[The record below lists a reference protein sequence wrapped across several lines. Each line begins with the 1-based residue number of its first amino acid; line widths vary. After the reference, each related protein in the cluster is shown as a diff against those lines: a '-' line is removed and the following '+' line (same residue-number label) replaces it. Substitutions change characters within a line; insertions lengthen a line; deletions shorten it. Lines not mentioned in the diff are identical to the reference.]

1 MKRYIII
8 TLALALGALA
18 LHAQDTI
25 RDYPTK
31 YPDGLWRLTPDSVS
45 HYRPHNDYSGLNSL
59 LMRLA
64 NPFWDGKGLK
74 LKLPDIG
81 TGLRF
86 EDGKIRPLTTKMESV
101 DEPSPVTSFPVSV
114 QTSDIM
120 QDPFLEEIQKV
131 NFPFGAPIFIFFR
144 LAGTY
149 VTDSPQILNLNA
161 AADLAIARNLHV
173 RITGAADSAT
183 GSPEK
188 NETLAKARA
197 EHVAA
202 LMEKRGLPRER
213 IEVLSEGGTANYEPV
228 AANRNCRIELFMQ

>member
-1 MKRYIII
+1 MKRYTII
-8 TLALALGALA
+8 TLALALGAVSLY
-18 LHAQDTI
+18 AQDTI
-25 RDYPTK
+25 REYHSK
-31 YPDGLWRLTPDSVS
+31 YPDELWQPAPGSGG
-45 HYRPHNDYSGLNSL
+45 HYHPHNDYSGLNSL

-74 LKLPDIG
+74 LPDIG

-86 EDGKIRPLTTKMESV
+86 EDGKIRPLTTKKENES
-101 DEPSPVTSFPVSV
+101 ETTPVTSSGSLILENESEQNPY
-114 QTSDIM
+114 
-120 QDPFLEEIQKV
+120 FLEIGRGE
-131 NFPFGAPIFIFFR
+131 APVGSPVFIFFR
-144 LAGTY
+144 LSGTY
-149 VTDSPQILNLNA
+149 VTDSPQILNVNA
-161 AADLAIARNLHV
+161 ATDLAIERDLRV

-188 NETLAKARA
+188 NAALAKARA

-213 IEVLSEGGTANYEPV
+213 IEILSEGGTANYEPV

>member
-74 LKLPDIG
+74 LPDIG

-86 EDGKIRPLTTKMESV
+86 EDGKIRPLTTRKEST
-101 DEPSPVTSFPVSV
+101 DDPSPETSFPGSADK
-114 QTSDIM
+114 SDIVHN
-120 QDPFLEEIQKV
+120 PYPEEIQNGV
-131 NFPFGAPIFIFFR
+131 LPFGAPVFVFFR
-144 LAGTY
+144 LAGTH
-149 VTDSPQILNLNA
+149 VTDSPQILGINA
-161 AADLAIARNLHV
+161 AADLAVARNLKV
-173 RITGAADSAT
+173 RITGSADSAT
-183 GSPEK
+183 GTPGK
-188 NETLAKARA
+188 NEEIAKARA
-197 EHVAA
+197 EHVAS
-202 LMEKRGLPRER
+202 LMEKRGVPRER
-213 IEVLSEGGTANYEPV
+213 MEVLSEGGTANYEPV
-228 AANRNCRIELFMQ
+228 SANRNCRIELFMQ